1 MDINKAK
8 EIVVMAGKKLV
19 ESGLIAR
26 TWGNV
31 SCRVSDTQFVITPS
45 GRAYETLTPEE
56 IVLVNISDLS
66 YEGDIKPSSEKGIH
80 AEAYK
85 HRHDVNFVI
94 HTHQINASIVSP
106 LGFDIFDI
114 SPESTEIIG
123 GYVPVAAY
131 GLPGTGKLRKGV
143 VAAIERAPESKAV
156 IMAHHGALCMG
167 SDYDNA
173 FAVASELEKVC
184 MNYVLKK
191 YERVTGTVAESFAS
205 VGELIASRKSSGPNA
220 PELTP
225 YDSERNGDEMTLY
238 KAKDEEPVAKI
249 RVGSGMILGEGEIP
263 PEAAMHRAI
272 YMKRKDIN
280 SIVHSVDR
288 DIKTIS
294 TFNMSLKPL
303 LDDCA
308 QIAGATVKT
317 AFFSP
322 DNAAAD
328 AQKVVKKMRSR
339 SAVMLKD
346 NGALCC
352 GPSRYDAQATE
363 MVMDKGC
370 KAYLGAALFNKIKP
384 INPIETRLMRFIYV
398 TKYSK
403 KAGK

>member
-1 MDINKAK
+1 
-8 EIVVMAGKKLV
+8 
-19 ESGLIAR
+19 
-26 TWGNV
+26 
-31 SCRVSDTQFVITPS
+31 
-45 GRAYETLTPEE
+45 
-56 IVLVNISDLS
+56 
-66 YEGDIKPSSEKGIH
+66 
-80 AEAYK
+80 
-85 HRHDVNFVI
+85 
-94 HTHQINASIVSP
+94 
-106 LGFDIFDI
+106 
-114 SPESTEIIG
+114 
-123 GYVPVAAY
+123 
-131 GLPGTGKLRKGV
+131 
-143 VAAIERAPESKAV
+143 
-156 IMAHHGALCMG
+156 MAHHGALCMG

-249 RVGSGMILGEGEIP
+249 RVGSGMILGDGEIP